1 MHDVLEHVTTLAI
14 AARYPGL
21 GCKMGKEERYV
32 KPVVVIRPPES
43 YHQGTFDSLDCISV
57 ERKVGD
63 GEEDVFDIRV
73 QASGK
78 QQKERQYSFANA
90 VYGFGGKP
98 IDDLCVE
105 QIEPLL
111 RGCLVK
117 GESAAVIA
125 FGETGAGKS
134 FVCGTQ
140 NIATERAWEGS
151 IGSFTSKRI
160 FELEKELN
168 LVDLVV
174 ECSMIEIYKESL
186 GKEQVFDL
194 LDGFLRK
201 KLSFACGSKQQ
212 HAVESSDALYDHLRH
227 GSMLRNTDR
236 TDGNLRSSRSH
247 AIFTIDLSHRTRDG
261 KKVFGKFMLVDLA
274 GSESAS
280 SAVTG
285 SQQQKQGSGIN
296 VGLSALQTVIN
307 DVSQTGKSVNYRLS
321 RLTYDLRSVL
331 GGGTDCDGWSAIFI
345 GCISP
350 FRSSE
355 RTANTLKYIYG
366 ASKIKNIVQQNV
378 IDMGNRNPCKHCK
391 VLEKRIDLLEK
402 SLGKEG
408 GQRGR
413 VVVLER
419 DEHKRLLKELEGAK
433 ARVFALEEVIRT
445 ADENYED
452 IYQENKKLIANI
464 EELKKDRTHNDG
476 VMPDSN
482 LSDRMRKPGLS
493 AMALS
498 PLVSAAELKVEQQ
511 DEGKLSP
518 EELCIVAD
526 ESNLDEH
533 QHKTLLKIVQ
543 EVTECVAE
551 NETVDTEE
559 SDDKSRVHRLL
570 KERNCLLKSLHV
582 YNEYLGSAKEERDIA
597 QVSYQSCLDLLSQAV
612 HEKVQYVELS
622 AKLSHALDMSQ
633 NDVFELQNEIVG
645 MKTPAADSDPHV
657 TANIFSRLL
666 RRTQPSERDG
676 EKSPVTSVVSAPQ
689 TPEEDT
695 FSSSE
700 TQNRVATH
708 PLEEVGD
715 DEGAGEEEPNH
726 FGNRLKSFVDSWKK
740 PGILQ

>member
-1 MHDVLEHVTTLAI
+1 
-14 AARYPGL
+14 
-21 GCKMGKEERYV
+21 MGKEERYV

-43 YHQGTFDSLDCISV
+43 YHRNTFDSLDCICV
-57 ERKVGD
+57 ERRDGD
-63 GEEDVFDIRV
+63 GGEDIFDIRV
-73 QASGK
+73 EASGK
-78 QQKERQYSFANA
+78 KQEQERLYSFANA

-98 IDDLCVE
+98 IDDLCTE

-125 FGETGAGKS
+125 FGETGSGKS
-134 FVCGTQ
+134 YLCGTTQ

-151 IGSFTSKRI
+151 IGAYVSRRI

-212 HAVESSDALYDHLRH
+212 HAVQSSDALYDHLRH

-247 AIFTIDLSHRTRDG
+247 AIFTIDLSTMRDG

-285 SQQQKQGSGIN
+285 SQQHKQGSGIN

-350 FRSSE
+350 FKSSG

-378 IDMGNRNPCKHCK
+378 IDVGQSKPCKHCK

-402 SLGKEG
+402 SLGKES

-413 VVVLER
+413 VVVLGR
-419 DEHKRLLKELEGAK
+419 DEHKSLLKELERAK

-445 ADENYED
+445 ADENYDE
-452 IYQENKKLIANI
+452 IYQENKNLLATI
-464 EELKKDRTHNDG
+464 EELKKDTPHKESMMIPESSVR
-476 VMPDSN
+476 
-482 LSDRMRKPGLS
+482 DRMSKPGLS

-498 PLVSAAELKVEQQ
+498 PLMSAAELKIELD
-511 DEGKLSP
+511 DESKLLSA

-533 QHKTLLKIVQ
+533 QYKTLLKIVE
-543 EVTECVAE
+543 EVTSPRCVSE
-551 NETVDTEE
+551 NVDTE
-559 SDDKSRVHRLL
+559 DRRVQRLL
-570 KERNCLLKSLHV
+570 TERNCLVKSLHV

-597 QVSYQSCLDLLSQAV
+597 QTAYQSCLDLLSQAV

-645 MKTPAADSDPHV
+645 MKNPAIDSDPHV
-657 TANIFSRLL
+657 KANIFSRLL
-666 RRTQPSERDG
+666 RRTQPSERDE
-676 EKSPVTSVVSAPQ
+676 EKSPVTSALSAPQ
-689 TPEEDT
+689 TPQENNA
-695 FSSSE
+695 SPSE
-700 TQNRVATH
+700 TENSVSAH
-708 PLEEVGD
+708 PLDEVAD
-715 DEGAGEEEPNH
+715 DEEQVAEKEDGPNH

-740 PGILQ
+740 SGISQ

>member
-1 MHDVLEHVTTLAI
+1 
-14 AARYPGL
+14 
-21 GCKMGKEERYV
+21 MGKEERYV

-43 YHQGTFDSLDCISV
+43 YHRNTFDSLDCICV
-57 ERKVGD
+57 ERKD
-63 GEEDVFDIRV
+63 GEDGEDIFDIRV

-78 QQKERQYSFANA
+78 KQEQERLYSFANA

-98 IDDLCVE
+98 IDDLCIE

-111 RGCLVK
+111 RGCLVN

-125 FGETGAGKS
+125 FGETGSGKS
-134 FVCGTQ
+134 YVCGTQ

-151 IGSFTSKRI
+151 IGAYASKRI

-212 HAVESSDALYDHLRH
+212 HAVQSSDALYDHLRH

-236 TDGNLRSSRSH
+236 TDGNLRISRSH
-247 AIFTIDLSHRTRDG
+247 AIFTIDLSHRTPDG

-280 SAVTG
+280 SAATG
-285 SQQQKQGSGIN
+285 SQQHKQGSGIN

-350 FRSSE
+350 FKSSG

-378 IDMGNRNPCKHCK
+378 IDVGTNKPCKHCK

-402 SLGKEG
+402 SLGKES

-419 DEHKRLLKELEGAK
+419 DEHKSLLKELERAK

-445 ADENYED
+445 ADENYDE
-452 IYQENKKLIANI
+452 IYKENKKLLANI
-464 EELKKDRTHNDG
+464 EELKKDRPRNENMIPESS
-476 VMPDSN
+476 V
-482 LSDRMRKPGLS
+482 SDRMSKPGLS

-498 PLVSAAELKVEQQ
+498 PLMSAAEMKIELD
-511 DEGKLSP
+511 DESKLLSA

-533 QHKTLLKIVQ
+533 QYKTLLKIVD
-543 EVTECVAE
+543 EVTSPRCVPQK
-551 NETVDTEE
+551 VDTED
-559 SDDKSRVHRLL
+559 SQVQRLL
-570 KERNCLLKSLHV
+570 KERNCLVKSLHV

-597 QVSYQSCLDLLSQAV
+597 QTAYQSCLDLLSQAV

-645 MKTPAADSDPHV
+645 MKSPAIDSDPHV
-657 TANIFSRLL
+657 KANIFSRLL
-666 RRTQPSERDG
+666 RRTQPSERDE
-676 EKSPVTSVVSAPQ
+676 EKSPVTSALSAPQ
-689 TPEEDT
+689 TPEENNT
-695 FSSSE
+695 NPSE
-700 TQNRVATH
+700 MENRVAAH
-708 PLEEVGD
+708 PLEEVAD
-715 DEGAGEEEPNH
+715 DEEHVGEEGPNH
-726 FGNRLKSFVDSWKK
+726 FGNRLKHFVDSWKK
-740 PGILQ
+740 SGNSQ